1 MVGVDVDVGV
11 SEQDHELFALESS
24 SQTENSTWA
33 AISG

>member
-11 SEQDHELFALESS
+11 SEPDHELFALESS